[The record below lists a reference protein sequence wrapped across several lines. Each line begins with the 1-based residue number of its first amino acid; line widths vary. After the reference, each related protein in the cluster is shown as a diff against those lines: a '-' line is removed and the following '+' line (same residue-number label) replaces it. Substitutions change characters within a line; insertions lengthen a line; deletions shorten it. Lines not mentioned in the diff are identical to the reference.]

1 MYTFNMNRRK
11 SILVP
16 ALLVMLAL
24 MAHAGASELRPDDM
38 AYTHVSPDGNR
49 YTSLKADL
57 PSSSPLDIEL
67 KGTPVWVLGMGEF
80 WAVVLEDGSTQAF
93 RLDGRKAHSARLTAR
108 GVRADAP
115 PVLIRTGDGKY
126 TIMSSGLTSP
136 AFVNDGK
143 TVEVLGRKLYI
154 GGRQVEL
161 IPLPDSRVL
170 TDSRGR
176 ALVLTGPTSSYGH
189 GVLGDTVEATGF
201 TIIEDGIPSIHAKIP
216 EGRVIEGTSAIWAD
230 LDGDGVKEVIVTTS
244 HTTDGA
250 RIDVYEE
257 SGKPKAAGPPIGSG
271 NRWRHQIAAA
281 PFGPGSEMEIA
292 SVRTPHIGGT
302 VEFFALADKGLL
314 LTASKRGYSSHAL
327 GSRNLDM
334 AVAGDLDSDG
344 RVELLVPTNN
354 MEALA
359 GLRRTSAGV
368 EEAWRLELPGRLST
382 NVAVAALGG
391 RAIIGVGTSRGILRL
406 WLP

>member
-1 MYTFNMNRRK
+1 MNMRK
-11 SILVP
+11 CILVP
-16 ALLVMLAL
+16 ALLITLAL
-24 MAHAGASELRPDDM
+24 MAHAGSSELRPDDL
-38 AYTHVSPDGNR
+38 AYTHISPDGNR

-67 KGTPVWVLGMGEF
+67 KGTPEWVLGMGEF
-80 WAVVLEDGSTQAF
+80 WAVVLADGSTQAF
-93 RLDGRKAHSARLTAR
+93 RLDGRTVHSASLTAS

-115 PVLIRTGDGKY
+115 PVLIRIGEEY

-143 TVEVLGRKLYI
+143 SVEVLGRKLYI
-154 GGRQVEL
+154 GGSETGV
-161 IPLPDSRVL
+161 ITLPDSRVL
-170 TDSRGR
+170 TDITDSGGR

-201 TIIEDGIPSIHAKIP
+201 TIIEDGMPSIHAKIP
-216 EGRVIEGTSAIWAD
+216 EGRIIEGTSAIWAD
-230 LDGDGVKEVIVTTS
+230 LDGDGAKEVIVTTS
-244 HTTDGA
+244 HASDGA

-257 SGKPKAAGPPIGSG
+257 TGGQKATGPPIGSG

-281 PFGPGSEMEIA
+281 PFGPGGEMEIA
-292 SVRTPHIGGT
+292 SIRTPHIGGT
-302 VEFFALADKGLL
+302 VEFFALDGKRLSLA
-314 LTASKRGYSSHAL
+314 ASKRGYSSHAI

-359 GLRRTSAGV
+359 GLRRTRAGV

-391 RAIIGVGTSRGILRL
+391 RAVIGVGTSKGILRL